1 MGLAMQLQHAV
12 GHAAIAAAEA
22 RILDAARAAWGDHP
36 NIVLLGERGRGGG
49 GGDSGGGGEGGDGVP
64 SKLPIFSFLV
74 RARGLYL
81 HHNFVVALLSDLFG
95 IQCRGGCLC
104 AGPYSLA
111 LLGIGAE
118 LSARY
123 LAELELK
130 ADNEVIR
137 PGQVRIALP
146 YF

>member
-22 RILDAARAAWGDHP
+22 RILAAARAAWGEHP
-36 NIVLLGERGRGGG
+36 NLVLLGERGRGGDG
-49 GGDSGGGGEGGDGVP
+49 SDGSGGGGGDGVP

-74 RARGLYL
+74 RVRGLYL

-111 LLGIGAE
+111 LLGIGSE

-130 ADNEVIR
+130 ADNEVVR
-137 PGQVRIALP
+137 PGQARIALP
-146 YF
+146 PYF

>member
-1 MGLAMQLQHAV
+1 MGRQYSGGGGGQ
-12 GHAAIAAAEA
+12 
-22 RILDAARAAWGDHP
+22 
-36 NIVLLGERGRGGG
+36 RGGG
-49 GGDSGGGGEGGDGVP
+49 GGSGGGGDGAP

-123 LAELELK
+123 LAELERK

-137 PGQVRIALP
+137 PGQVRLALP
-146 YF
+146 PYF